1 VRTNEKSIARVG
13 GPVWKSR
20 HGLAAFTRAV
30 DLLGALA
37 LRQGANSAGYMI
49 RLLRSESAGVT
60 CRERIESSLLPRSQI
75 GQPMPLTTA
84 GSRQAKPNQ
93 AVRRADSESEILER
107 PGTLA
112 EAAYERVAASLM
124 EGGYVP
130 GDRLAVRTLAAQL
143 GVSLTPARE
152 AVLRL
157 VSEGALEL
165 RNPRTIV
172 VPTLSSRQFREIYC
186 IRHALEPTATR
197 LASAPRCCSTA
208 TWYSLATPQS

>member
-1 VRTNEKSIARVG
+1 MRIDCEG
-13 GPVWKSR
+13 GRACLEVTHSVAP
-20 HGLAAFTRAV
+20 FTPAV
-30 DLLGALA
+30 NLLGALV
-37 LRQGANSAGYMI
+37 LSLGLETRCKFGGYMI
-49 RLLRSESAGVT
+49 RLLRSESAGGT
-60 CRERIESSLLPRSQI
+60 CRERVESSLLPRSQI

-93 AVRRADSESEILER
+93 VVRCADSEAEILER

-130 GDRLAVRTLAAQL
+130 GDRLGARTLAAQL

-157 VSEGALEL
+157 VSEGALEHRVASGSVRSTL
-165 RNPRTIV
+165 R
-172 VPTLSSRQFREIYC
+172 
-186 IRHALEPTATR
+186 
-197 LASAPRCCSTA
+197 
-208 TWYSLATPQS
+208 TWPSDARAWPKRR